1 MELDRNFKDSL
12 VGLVLAAL
20 RKDIEDVHECTAY
33 IARRLEGH
41 CEEDCAHTLRWV
53 MCGCESIDGVPP
65 HGHWLDEWCDLDD
78 DDLLYEVYETE
89 QIAESRDLCE
99 PPSILTPEQR
109 TMLTEFLCV
118 ARSRMQQGEPLP
130 TCMFTYGTAIQEP
143 FDLALH
149 IAGEL
154 GVECFLVE
162 FRHEDESRARRWSG
176 QLYRLCEFA
185 AGIPC
190 VLVLRKVERICNA
203 AFGTDS
209 WRVEELKCVR
219 EEFLDDL
226 LKLEAPTVVVA
237 CTNREMKLDAGE
249 WERFGYRMEL
259 NDAEPDPGLMVF
271 RSVALGDPE
280 GLRKA
285 VAALRAKD

>member
-1 MELDRNFKDSL
+1 MELDRNFEDSV
-12 VGLVLAAL
+12 VGLVCAAL
-20 RKDIEDVHECTAY
+20 RKDIEDVDECTAY
-33 IARRLEGH
+33 IARRLEGYGVQ
-41 CEEDCAHTLRWV
+41 DCADKLRWLLYRS
-53 MCGCESIDGVPP
+53 ESIDGVPP
-65 HGHWLDEWCDLDD
+65 AGRWQDEWCYLDD
-78 DDLLYEVYETE
+78 DDLLYTVYETE
-89 QIAESRDLCE
+89 QVVESRDVRR

-109 TMLTEFLCV
+109 TMVKEVLSV
-118 ARSRMQQGEPLP
+118 ARSRMQQGKPLP

-154 GVECFLVE
+154 GVECFLIE
-162 FRHEDESRARRWSG
+162 FTDEDESRACRWSG

-185 AGIPC
+185 AEMPC
-190 VLVLRKVERICNA
+190 VLVLRKVERICNL
-203 AFGTDS
+203 AFSKDS
-209 WRVEELKCVR
+209 WRIEQLKCVR
-219 EEFLDDL
+219 EEFLNDL
-226 LKLEAPTVVVA
+226 LRLEAPTVVVA
-237 CTNREMKLDAGE
+237 CTNVEMKLDAGE

-259 NDAEPDPGLMVF
+259 NVAEPDPGLMVF